1 MGEVSRDLWVH
12 LVPSLFKQGHPE
24 MGVKDHEQVAFE
36 YLQEKIPQLLANCAN
51 EDLSQTLKLVFM
63 S

>member
-1 MGEVSRDLWVH
+1 
-12 LVPSLFKQGHPE
+12 